1 MLNYKY
7 IFSHNNKN
15 KGRNIIIS
23 TSEQILPGANTL
35 DTAYSY
41 YKEVEICLCNINKQ
55 YKVLEDVKS

>member
-23 TSEQILPGANTL
+23 TFEQILPGANL
-35 DTAYSY
+35 DTAYY
-41 YKEVEICLCNINKQ
+41 YKEVEICLCNVSKQ
-55 YKVLEDVKS
+55 YKVPEHLKS